1 MGLMLEEDV
10 VVEKIEF
17 SDPFLQDINES
28 LPIGRRTR
36 AVLDTGTLAAGMV
49 SEELGGRRIYRV
61 RRRGRRKD
69 NTWNPYR

>member
-1 MGLMLEEDV
+1 MGLMSEEDV

-69 NTWNPYR
+69 NT